1 MPAILKMT
9 IGADLTVQHRMNS
22 EGASSMREI
31 TLKEYEKSS
40 GLSLSSAERDTLLS
54 GLHSITIEPVPGT
67 EGTYHLTPGSV
78 VGAIEVDGL
87 SVVIEPKIGIVNL
100 LSMACYAIG
109 KVKFDRETFAF
120 REEHALPDILA
131 LALAVQA
138 HRAFSHGLLHGYLVE
153 EQALLT
159 VRGRVR
165 FAEQVGRRLDFPMP
179 VELRYD
185 EFTGDILPNRLVKAA
200 THRLARTPLRSQG
213 ARRGLGWVAGMLA
226 DVSLREFPPAQ
237 VPEVP
242 FDRLNEHYR
251 GVVTLSRL
259 ILRHGAFE
267 SERGGIRASAFLMD
281 MDVVFQEFLTQA
293 LREQL
298 GASPRTLRSDREL
311 EQLTLDHGRR
321 VTLKPDLTW
330 WDGPTCTF
338 VGDAKY
344 KNLTGRRVP
353 NGDLYQ
359 MLSYATALDL
369 PGGLLV
375 YAQGEVDDASYDVRH
390 GGKRLDAASLNIAGT
405 LDEAL
410 KNVQRIAK
418 KVVLLREEARSRG
431 T

>member
-1 MPAILKMT
+1 MT
-9 IGADLTVQHRMNS
+9 MGADLTVQHKMNS
-22 EGASSMREI
+22 EAGASMREI

-40 GLSLSSAERDTLLS
+40 GLSLSWAERDTLLV
-54 GLHSITIEPVPGT
+54 GLPSITIEPVPGT
-67 EGTYHLTPGSV
+67 EGTYHLTPGAV

-109 KVKFDRETFAF
+109 KVKFDQETFAF

-131 LALAVQA
+131 LALAAQA

-185 EFTGDILPNRLVKAA
+185 EFTADILPNQLVKAA
-200 THRLARTPLRSQG
+200 VHGLARAPLRSHG
-213 ARRGLGWVAGMLA
+213 ARQDLGWVVGMLA
-226 DVSLREFPPAQ
+226 DVSLREFPPGR
-237 VPEVP
+237 VPEVA
-242 FDRLNEHYR
+242 FDRLNGHYR
-251 GVVTLSRL
+251 GVVALSRL
-259 ILRHGAFE
+259 VLRHGAFE
-267 SERGGIRASAFLMD
+267 SGRGGVRASGFLMD
-281 MDVVFQEFLTQA
+281 MNTVFQEFLTQA
-293 LREQL
+293 LREDL
-298 GASPRTLRSDREL
+298 GASPLTLRSDREL
-311 EQLTLDHGRR
+311 EKLTLDHGRR

-344 KNLTGRRVP
+344 KNLTDHRLP

-375 YAQGEVDDASYDVRH
+375 YAQGEVDDASYDIRH
-390 GGKRLDAASLNIAGT
+390 GGKRLDVASLNVAGT
-405 LDEAL
+405 LDETL
-410 KNVQRIAK
+410 KNVRRIAK
-418 KVVLLREEARSRG
+418 KVVLLRDEARAVR

>member
-1 MPAILKMT
+1 MPAVLKMT

-22 EGASSMREI
+22 EAASSMREI
-31 TLKEYEKSS
+31 TLREYEKSS

-54 GLHSITIEPVPGT
+54 GLPSVTVEPVPGT

-100 LSMACYAIG
+100 LSMACYAIS
-109 KVKFDRETFAF
+109 KVKFERETFDF

-165 FAEQVGRRLDFPMP
+165 FEEQVGRRLDFPMP

-185 EFTGDILPNRLVKAA
+185 EFTGDILPNQLVKAA
-200 THRLARTPLRSQG
+200 AHRLARTPLRSQG
-213 ARRGLGWVAGMLA
+213 ARRDLGWVAGMLT

-237 VPEVP
+237 VPEVH

-251 GVVTLSRL
+251 EVVALSRL
-259 ILRHGAFE
+259 VLRHGAFE
-267 SERGGIRASAFLMD
+267 SERGGVRASGFLMD
-281 MDVVFQEFLTQA
+281 MNVIFQEFLTQA

-311 EQLTLDHGRR
+311 EKLTLDHGRR
-321 VTLKPDLTW
+321 VNLEPDLTW
-330 WDGPTCTF
+330 WDGPTCSF

-344 KNLTGRRVP
+344 KNLTGHRVP
-353 NGDLYQ
+353 NSDLYQ

-375 YAQGEVDDASYDVRH
+375 YAQGEVDDASYGIRH
-390 GGKRLDAASLNIAGT
+390 SGKRLDVASLNVAGT
-405 LDEAL
+405 LHQTL
-410 KNVQRIAK
+410 KNVRRTAK
-418 KVVLLREEARSRG
+418 KVVLLRDEARGVR